1 MQLCLPLTSL
11 ILYLTVHL
19 RLDSANEPE
28 LAHFLVHGNVN
39 SPSCHEYCTDQL
51 HPWQGSSQTQLT
63 AGLESDKL
71 SWKLE
76 WEEEEE
82 KGFTREGE
90 VWKDEN
96 ELFSFTILSVLQTFF
111 FFMAYFLRSH
121 WKRYSQT
128 FCYSNCITTISV
140 ILQNAAFDLEWPTNS
155 LQRGLQLVQN
165 GPITWWRTWDMMML
179 YINMY
184 ISIFI

>member
-76 WEEEEE
+76 
-82 KGFTREGE
+82 
-90 VWKDEN
+90 
-96 ELFSFTILSVLQTFF
+96 
-111 FFMAYFLRSH
+111 
-121 WKRYSQT
+121 
-128 FCYSNCITTISV
+128 
-140 ILQNAAFDLEWPTNS
+140 
-155 LQRGLQLVQN
+155 
-165 GPITWWRTWDMMML
+165 
-179 YINMY
+179 
-184 ISIFI
+184 